1 MLYRNIFHLTVLIS
15 GVFKGQV
22 RYCKLQLQLYIFT
35 IEFFDISHWNT
46 KVTELSSSELNLTR
60 LPTTFSLIEV
70 TGSFETGGR
79 ITLTH

>member
-1 MLYRNIFHLTVLIS
+1 MLYRNIFHLTVLMS
-15 GVFKGQV
+15 GVFKVQV